1 MNEALESYKCWYTGI
16 YTTIKKTRIF
26 FKKKLTRHVSQR
38 SVFNPE
44 LSAFL
49 KIPQNR
55 NTSLTTRKD
64 WTNFCLFIAHYLS
77 SEGGH
82 FDTNF
87 DRKIARLRWIKFDDR
102 VHLRGLW
109 KYPPIQIG
117 AANEQYWLNSET
129 NNVRLPYSN
138 IMLFIWARIL

>member
-1 MNEALESYKCWYTGI
+1 MFDDTEIDLSGSLHSPSRETTKANPESLSILY

-26 FKKKLTRHVSQR
+26 LKKKLTRHVSQR

-117 AANEQYWLNSET
+117 ADNEQY
-129 NNVRLPYSN
+129 
-138 IMLFIWARIL
+138 